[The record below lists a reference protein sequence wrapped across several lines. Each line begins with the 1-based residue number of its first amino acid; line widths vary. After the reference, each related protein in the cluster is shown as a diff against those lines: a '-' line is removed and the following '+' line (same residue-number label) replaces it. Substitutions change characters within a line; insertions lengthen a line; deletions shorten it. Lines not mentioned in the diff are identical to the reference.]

1 MKQSVKRLMLMS
13 LAFLLGCGYMLAQ
26 APATDHTATIAL
38 LPNESAI
45 PVDQQPTPDQL
56 NRLFEVMRLRT
67 QMESVTK
74 MMPAMIQQQVEA
86 QTRQLDEKLMPGV
99 KLNADQQ
106 EASRKI
112 TQRYMEK
119 AASVY
124 PVAEII
130 DDMKSIY
137 QRHVSRSDVDA
148 YIAFYSSPPAQ
159 RLLDA
164 QPTIMQEYMPL
175 VMKKVE
181 QRSAQL
187 SEELAQDLKDL
198 VKSATPAGSGKN

>member
-1 MKQSVKRLMLMS
+1 MNQTVKRPMLVS
-13 LAFLLGCGYMLAQ
+13 LAVVLACSRMLAQ
-26 APATDHTATIAL
+26 APPAEHTTTMAL
-38 LPNESAI
+38 LPTAPVI
-45 PVDQQPTPDQL
+45 PADQQPTSEQL
-56 NRLFEVMRLRT
+56 NRLFEVMRLRD

-86 QTRQLDEKLMPGV
+86 QSRQLDEKLMPGV

-112 TQRYMEK
+112 TQKYMEK
-119 AASVY
+119 AATIY
-124 PVAEII
+124 PVSEII

-137 QRHVSRSDVDA
+137 QRHVSRADVDA
-148 YIAFYSSPPAQ
+148 YIAFYSSAPAQ

-187 SEELAQDLKDL
+187 SEELTQDLKDL